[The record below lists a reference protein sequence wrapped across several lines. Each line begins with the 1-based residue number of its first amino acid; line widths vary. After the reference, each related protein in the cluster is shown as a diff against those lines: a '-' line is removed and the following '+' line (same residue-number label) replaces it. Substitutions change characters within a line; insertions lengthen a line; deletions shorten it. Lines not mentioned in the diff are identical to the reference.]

1 MGISFKEVSHYYAT
15 RKKKQYTVAFE
26 NVNLNINKQGEFVSL
41 VGKTGSGKSTL
52 IQHINGLVLPTKGS
66 VDVMGKTITPN
77 KKKNPKMK
85 EIRKQVGFVF
95 QFPEYQLFE
104 ETVLKDIMFGP
115 MNFGKT
121 KEEAESVARHS
132 AKLVGLSEE
141 ILEKSPFN
149 LSGGQMRRVAI
160 AGILASNP
168 DILILDEPTV
178 GLDPKGKLEIIEL
191 LKKIQ
196 AKTHKTIILV
206 THDMSVVAEVSKRVL
221 VMKQGNLVCD
231 CTPRHLFTNI
241 ELLESYNLDLP
252 IVAKL
257 ALDLKKEGLIDFD
270 TLPIRRCEL
279 ENAIMGLKTGDMNE

>member
-1 MGISFKEVSHYYAT
+1 MGINFQNVSFKYN
-15 RKKKQYTVAFE
+15 KKGVARTL
-26 NVNLNINKQGEFVSL
+26 NNINLSINGQNEFITIL
-41 VGKTGSGKSTL
+41 GHTGSGKSTL
-52 IQHINGLVLPTKGS
+52 VQLMNALLIPDSGVVNVFGQEVSKS
-66 VDVMGKTITPN
+66 KN
-77 KKKNPKMK
+77 KKLKFVREK
-85 EIRKQVGFVF
+85 VGLVF

-121 KEEAESVARHS
+121 KEEAESVARYS
-132 AKLVGLSEE
+132 ASLVGLSEE

-196 AKTHKTIILV
+196 ENTNKSIILV

-221 VMKQGNLVCD
+221 VMKEGNLVCD
-231 CTPRHLFTNI
+231 TTPLELFSNL
-241 ELLESYNLDLP
+241 EVLESYNLDLP
-252 IVAKL
+252 IVSKF
-257 ALDLKKEGLIDFD
+257 ALELKKEGLINFD
-270 TLPIRRCEL
+270 NLPITRKDL
-279 ENAIMGLKTGDMNE
+279 ENAIMGLKQGDLNE

>member
-1 MGISFKEVSHYYAT
+1 MGINF
-15 RKKKQYTVAFE
+15 Q
-26 NVNLNINKQGEFVSL
+26 NVNFKYNKKGVARTLNDINLKINGQDEFITIL
-41 VGKTGSGKSTL
+41 GHTGSGKSTL
-52 IQHINGLVLPTKGS
+52 VQLMNALLIPDSGEVNVFGQVISKSKNKNLKFVREKVGL
-66 VDVMGKTITPN
+66 
-77 KKKNPKMK
+77 
-85 EIRKQVGFVF
+85 VF

-121 KEEAESVARHS
+121 KEEAESVARYS
-132 AKLVGLSEE
+132 AKLVGISEE
-141 ILEKSPFN
+141 ILNKSPFN

-178 GLDPKGKLEIIEL
+178 GLDPKGKVEIIEL

-196 AKTHKTIILV
+196 KETHKTIILV

-231 CTPRHLFTNI
+231 CSPRQLFSNI

-252 IVAKL
+252 IVSKL
-257 ALDLKKEGLIDFD
+257 ALDLK
-270 TLPIRRCEL
+270 RSEL
-279 ENAIMGLKTGDMNE
+279 ENAIMGLKQGDLNE

>member
-1 MGISFKEVSHYYAT
+1 MMK
-15 RKKKQYTVAFE
+15 
-26 NVNLNINKQGEFVSL
+26 
-41 VGKTGSGKSTL
+41 L
-52 IQHINGLVLPTKGS
+52 IIGVKG
-66 VDVMGKTITPN
+66 T
-77 KKKNPKMK
+77 
-85 EIRKQVGFVF
+85 
-95 QFPEYQLFE
+95 
-104 ETVLKDIMFGP
+104 
-115 MNFGKT
+115 GKT
-121 KEEAESVARHS
+121 KTLINMVNEAVDASHGDVVCIEKGTKLRFDIKYQARLINTEEYYIEDARS
-132 AKLVGLSEE
+132 LAG
-141 ILEKSPFN
+141 F
-149 LSGGQMRRVAI
+149 I